1 MNVIWKLS
9 AMLLVVGPAA
19 CARAPASSVANHAST
34 AAPAQAV
41 ATELAPAVHTETP
54 HVLDET
60 LPPVMVYKSPT
71 CGCCEMWVEHMRA
84 AGFRVEITNT
94 QDLGAM
100 KTRAGVP
107 AGQGSCHTAKVG
119 NYYLEGHVP
128 ASDVK
133 RLLAERRD
141 VRGLIVP
148 GMVLG
153 SPGMEQGGV
162 RRAYDVLLLAKDGS
176 TSVFEHHGI

>member
-9 AMLLVVGPAA
+9 VLIVVFGLAA
-19 CARAPASSVANHAST
+19 CARAPATTAGNNA

-41 ATELAPAVHTETP
+41 AAQRVPAVQHM
-54 HVLDET
+54 VDET
-60 LPPVMVYKSPT
+60 LLPVMVYKSPT

-84 AGFRVEITNT
+84 AGFRIEVTNT
-94 QDLGAM
+94 EDMGAL
-100 KTRAGVP
+100 KSQAGVP
-107 AGQGSCHTAKVG
+107 VGKGSCHTAKVG
-119 NYYLEGHVP
+119 DYYVEGHVP

-133 RLLAERRD
+133 RLLAEKPD
-141 VRGLIVP
+141 ARGLIVP

-162 RRAYDVLLLAKDGS
+162 RQSYDVLLLAKDGS
-176 TSVFEHHGI
+176 TTVFAHHGS